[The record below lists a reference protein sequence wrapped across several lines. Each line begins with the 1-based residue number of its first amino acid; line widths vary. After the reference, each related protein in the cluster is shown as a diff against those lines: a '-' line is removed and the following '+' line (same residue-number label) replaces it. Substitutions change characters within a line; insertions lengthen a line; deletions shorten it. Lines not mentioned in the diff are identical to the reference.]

1 MIATPNYQAL
11 IARFPL
17 RPIRDEATLDAASA
31 LADELAARDDL
42 TAEEA
47 DYLDVLSDQIER
59 YEDQHHEI
67 PDASPADVLRYLMD
81 ARGLNGASLAVAT
94 GLPRSLISEVLNGT
108 RGLSKARI
116 AKLAE
121 FFSVPADSF
130 L

>member
-1 MIATPNYQAL
+1 MIATKNYQAL

-17 RPIRDEATLDAASA
+17 RPIRDEATLDTASE

-42 TAEEA
+42 TEEESA
-47 DYLDVLSDQIER
+47 YLEVLSDQIER

-67 PDASPADVLRYLMD
+67 PDASPAAVLRYLME
-81 ARGLNGASLAVAT
+81 ANEMTGAVLATKT
-94 GLPRSLISEVLNGT
+94 GIPKSLISEVLSGS

-116 AKLAE
+116 STLAE
-121 FFSVPADSF
+121 FFGVPADSF